1 MIADNMS
8 MNFREIW
15 SERYNNEEWIVAYAT
30 YTVTCPHC
38 GSTTTVNTGIKSSGT
53 GVGSC
58 GACRKLVRVEVD
70 SHGNIK
76 RVLK

>member
-1 MIADNMS
+1 M
-8 MNFREIW
+8 
-15 SERYNNEEWIVAYAT
+15 AYAT
-30 YTVTCPHC
+30 YTVVCPHC

-70 SHGNIK
+70 SLGNIK
-76 RVLK
+76 RVIK

>member
-1 MIADNMS
+1 M
-8 MNFREIW
+8 
-15 SERYNNEEWIVAYAT
+15 AYAT

-53 GVGSC
+53 GVGFC
-58 GACRKLVRVEVD
+58 GACRKIVRVEVD
-70 SHGNIK
+70 SQGNIK

>member
-1 MIADNMS
+1 M
-8 MNFREIW
+8 
-15 SERYNNEEWIVAYAT
+15 AYAT
-30 YTVTCPHC
+30 YTVVCPHC

-70 SHGNIK
+70 SLGNIK
-76 RVLK
+76 RIKITRGNKNEENTVLFIWDSV